1 MPSAHS
7 EVAALSPSGLRS
19 PPTPAQGDGQP
30 RASFRRCRKGEK
42 RESGRK
48 SAQPGPGL
56 PGPVAG
62 RSRMPSWHPL
72 TRCRP
77 RCAILAALVGT
88 RRLKGMGSP
97 GPLSAAAGKAR
108 SVSRGVNRP
117 NPARDCPAPSP
128 DVRGCPR
135 GIRSLDADRAA
146 PSWLRLSA
154 HAGSQGTG
162 SPGPAVCLSRRRSRQ
177 SVCSGLRSPGEARL
191 RARGGR
197 TVAAAPASA
206 STHARQANPRLHA
219 SDESTLAAPLAVSA
233 SGRPPPLSGGRG
245 RPDVR
250 PLGIRAAP
258 WLRLRMPKR
267 KPAGCRC
274 FACIQS
280 SQSASA
286 SRSGV

>member
-1 MPSAHS
+1 MPSWHPLTRCRPRCAIL
-7 EVAALSPSGLRS
+7 AALVGTRRLSGH
-19 PPTPAQGDGQP
+19 GQP
-30 RASFRRCRKGEK
+30 RASFRRCRKGKK
-42 RESGRK
+42 RESGRE

-88 RRLKGMGSP
+88 RRLSGHGQ
-97 GPLSAAAGKAR
+97 
-108 SVSRGVNRP
+108 
-117 NPARDCPAPSP
+117 
-128 DVRGCPR
+128 PR
-135 GIRSLDADRAA
+135 ACR
-146 PSWLRLSA
+146 
-154 HAGSQGTG
+154 
-162 SPGPAVCLSRRRSRQ
+162 LSRRRSRQ

-219 SDESTLAAPLAVSA
+219 SDESTLAAPLVVSA